1 MRIIAALTLVICIY
15 APAFT
20 QTGDGLV
27 PIPEGF
33 QRARAIVEIREQQS
47 GTAELTVSFVEPN
60 YNRAAIDRHAEAWR
74 TYSGRPLLSSTVSER
89 KVPMPDG
96 KAMVI
101 TRWVLTT
108 HGIVDRKTGALDVQ
122 AVARALYELKDMDV
136 LWLVPSFPYRGFG
149 TFKSEAATMS
159 AVAGPD
165 NVHMFV
171 HVSATDPKE
180 VVIPS
185 IFTAPPP
192 EQEQPAR
199 RPRPLG
205 MYILIAI
212 GGSVLVGVLVYYVL
226 RLSAGGEGR

>member
-1 MRIIAALTLVICIY
+1 MRIITALILLVCT
-15 APAFT
+15 PALA
-20 QTGDGLV
+20 QQGDGLV

-33 QRARAIVEIREQQS
+33 KRARAIVEVREQQS
-47 GTAELTVSFVEPN
+47 GTSELTVSFVEPN
-60 YNRAAIDRHAEAWR
+60 YSRAAIDRHAEAWR
-74 TYSGRPLLSSTVSER
+74 AHSGRPLLSSTVSER

-96 KAMVI
+96 KTMVI
-101 TRWVLTT
+101 TRWVVTT

-122 AVARALYELKDMDV
+122 AVARALSEIQDLDV

-149 TFKSEAATMS
+149 TFKSDAATMS

-171 HVSATDPKE
+171 HVSATDPKD

-192 EQEQPAR
+192 EQKQSVRKPW
-199 RPRPLG
+199 PLG
-205 MYILIAI
+205 MYILVAI